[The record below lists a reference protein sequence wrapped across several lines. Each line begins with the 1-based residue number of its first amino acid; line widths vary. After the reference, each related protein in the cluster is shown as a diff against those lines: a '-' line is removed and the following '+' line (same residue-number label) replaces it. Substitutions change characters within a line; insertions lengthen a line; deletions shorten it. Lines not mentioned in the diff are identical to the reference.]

1 MDLLNTRKTKPHRQT
16 IFSAQYIV
24 ESLVG
29 STMTEKCSTVETITA
44 ISRDVNKIVTVAG
57 DIIEITDDDTDYNLE
72 QNKLN
77 RLE

>member
-1 MDLLNTRKTKPHRQT
+1 
-16 IFSAQYIV
+16 
-24 ESLVG
+24 
-29 STMTEKCSTVETITA
+29 MTEKCSTVETITA

-77 RLE
+77 RM

>member
-1 MDLLNTRKTKPHRQT
+1 
-16 IFSAQYIV
+16 
-24 ESLVG
+24 
-29 STMTEKCSTVETITA
+29 MTEKCSTVETITA

-57 DIIEITDDDTDYNLE
+57 DIIEITDDDTVYNLE